1 LTRQVIDRRRF
12 DPHDGAMTTTDT
24 TTETTTTTTQTSD
37 TEQERSLAA
46 TIDGYFACWNT
57 TDAAERRRLVEA
69 TWAPEARN
77 VDPVLDATGH
87 DALTDMF
94 AGFHDTYAGHSFR
107 PLGTADEHHGL
118 ARWGW
123 EMVDPD
129 GNVVLDGIDVAMVSD
144 GRIAYLVGFFG
155 SRLPDA

>member
-1 LTRQVIDRRRF
+1 
-12 DPHDGAMTTTDT
+12 MTTTATTHT
-24 TTETTTTTTQTSD
+24 TTESTGTAGD
-37 TEQERSLAA
+37 TGDTRPLSA

-57 TDAAERRRLVEA
+57 TDAVERRRLVEA
-69 TWAPEARN
+69 TWSPDARN

-107 PLGTADEHHGL
+107 PLGDADEHHGI

-123 EMVDPD
+123 EMVDPA
-129 GNVVLDGIDVAMVSD
+129 GNVVLDGIDVAMVTE

-155 SRLPDA
+155 ARLPGT